1 MSDGPQADPDSPF
14 FPEGV
19 RRIHEELRWVE
30 GELAAGD
37 TPSLA
42 SARERLDGMERWLDD
57 HREDPEI
64 GDWQELAS
72 TVATARGHLERLHY
86 RIEAAESAYAA
97 ALAHLEKSSLDDLR
111 IARRSANLL
120 VYQGLARLSGKDP
133 ADWKK
138 AADRFEESIRL
149 READPERSEA
159 LLWGLSA
166 AWMNRGEALSRSG
179 EGDALEESIR
189 CQEKARAILA
199 DFDLTARTD
208 YRSRFALCHLNIAAA
223 KVELT
228 TRHARPGHADA
239 LARYSRAAEI
249 LRVAAGEGSEES
261 KRVLAVVLTN
271 SSRARLLLD
280 ANDLAASEAEA
291 SEALRWMDGYG
302 ADDWEMV
309 NLELTARC
317 TLCLCLHAKGT
328 EGAAAAEAA
337 AEITNL
343 AEEGLEKLARH
354 LSVGGVPELF
364 DPVAGP
370 LCRFAAEAYARHMPR
385 FLEEFL
391 LEHLDPERGAAGLER
406 SGACHEAAVETL
418 WAALGHLKRGGFSD
432 IGTEA
437 YERRVEREIEWDRCR
452 VRLAEVRA
460 AYFEI

>member
-1 MSDGPQADPDSPF
+1 MMARQQ
-14 FPEGV
+14 V
-19 RRIHEELRWVE
+19 HEELRRVE

-37 TPSLA
+37 TVSLD
-42 SARERLDGMERWLDD
+42 SARARLDQLERWLDD
-57 HREDPEI
+57 SREDPES
-64 GDWQELAS
+64 GDWHEIAS
-72 TVATARGHLERLHY
+72 TVATARGHLERVHY

-97 ALAHLEKSSLDDLR
+97 ALAHLEKSSLDELL

-120 VYQGLARLSGKDP
+120 VYQGLARLAGKDP
-133 ADWKK
+133 GDWKK
-138 AADRFEESIRL
+138 AAERFGESIRL
-149 READPERSEA
+149 READPERTET

-179 EGDALEESIR
+179 DAAAWEESIR

-199 DFDLTARTD
+199 DFDLSARAD

-228 TRHARPGHADA
+228 TRHARPDPADA
-239 LARYSRAAEI
+239 LAHYARAAEI
-249 LRVAAGEGSEES
+249 LRVGAEAGIEES

-271 SSRARLLLD
+271 ASRARLLLD
-280 ANDLAASEAEA
+280 ANDLAASAAEA
-291 SEALRWMDGYG
+291 TEALRWMEGYG

-317 TLCLCLHAKGT
+317 TLCLCLHSQGR
-328 EGAAAAEAA
+328 EGETAAEAA

-354 LSVGGVPELF
+354 LSLGGVPELF

-370 LCRFAAEAYARHMPR
+370 LFRFAAEAYAQHMPR

-406 SGACHEAAVETL
+406 SAACHEAAVETL
-418 WAALGHLKRGGFSD
+418 WAALGHLKRGGFSE